1 MPAWPENKVSVTIR
15 QIESEAAARQAATVS
30 SRPLELT
37 GAAGPA
43 KPAAA
48 VERVMVYKS

>member
-1 MPAWPENKVSVTIR
+1 MPAWPESKISVTTR
-15 QIESEAAARQAATVS
+15 QIDNEAAARQPTTVS
-30 SRPLELT
+30 NRPLELT
-37 GAAGPA
+37 GAAGPP